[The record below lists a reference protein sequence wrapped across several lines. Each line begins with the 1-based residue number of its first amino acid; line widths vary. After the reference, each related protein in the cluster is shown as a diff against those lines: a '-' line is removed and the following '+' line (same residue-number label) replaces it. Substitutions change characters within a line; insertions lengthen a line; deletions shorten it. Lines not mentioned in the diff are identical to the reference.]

1 MTLDERVH
9 LFGIRHHGP
18 GCARSLQQALEA
30 LNPEAVLIEG
40 PPEAEAV
47 IDFARSPAMRP
58 PLALLVYAD
67 SDPTLASFFPFA
79 EFSPEWRALLWALE
93 HRRPLRFI
101 DLPST
106 FRLAA
111 EEAAAKRAAEAAP
124 ETEPPESEEV
134 ESDPVADSPRP
145 GPRRDPLGY
154 LAAVAGYDDSEAWWN
169 NLIEQGAPA
178 PELFTAIESAMTA
191 LREEAGAESE
201 APSEER
207 LWEDRREAQMRLEI
221 GKALKDFAGP
231 IAVVVGAW
239 HVPALRRKA
248 KAGED
253 RALLRGLAKTKVTV
267 TWVPWTDSRLA
278 VASGYGA
285 GVLSPGWY
293 RHIWAELQRLGP
305 SERPDLQGLAARW
318 QTRVAELLR
327 REGQVVAPASVIEA
341 ARLSTS
347 LAALRE
353 LAVPG
358 LSEMQDA
365 SLAAICFGQA
375 APMKLI
381 ERRLVIGAEVGEIAE
396 DVPQI
401 PLQADLQRWQKRLR
415 LKPTALE
422 QEVALDLRSQAGL
435 QKSALLHRLGLID
448 LPWGQLLDAGRS
460 RGTFRER
467 WQLQW
472 EPEFSVRLV
481 EAMVWGTTIA
491 QAAGN
496 AARGR
501 AEEAE
506 ALSALAGLVH
516 DCLVADLPE
525 AARDC
530 IELLQTSAAETG
542 EVTPLLEAVPPL
554 ADILR
559 YGTARR
565 IPERELRLLVTS
577 LTEEIFV
584 GLHYACRQLDEEAAA
599 SMLRRCGAFDRAV
612 QLLEDDRLQGDW
624 QRALRRLAEDDPAT
638 PLLKGFATRRL
649 YDHGVLDS
657 EATSGQLS
665 RALSP
670 AQGAQ
675 DAGAWL
681 EGFLADAGQLL
692 LHDRAL
698 FAVIDDWLLA
708 LPEEDFTNLLPM
720 LRRTFGG
727 FDAME
732 RRHLLAL
739 VREGP
744 RPERHLG
751 PAAGTAAPQVDAAFE
766 RALPLLRTILGLRP

>member
-1 MTLDERVH
+1 MDARIH

-30 LNPEAVLIEG
+30 LDPEAVLVEG

-47 IDFARSPAMRP
+47 IDFARAPEMRP
-58 PLALLVYAD
+58 PLALLVYAE

-79 EFSPEWRALLWALE
+79 EFSPEWRALLWALT

-111 EEAAAKRAAEAAP
+111 EEAAAKQAAEAENAEADNPGP
-124 ETEPPESEEV
+124 ETS
-134 ESDPVADSPRP
+134 SHQRLR
-145 GPRRDPLGY
+145 GDPLAH
-154 LAAVAGYDDSEAWWN
+154 LAAAAGYDDSEAWWN

-178 PELFTAIESAMTA
+178 PELFAAIESAMTA
-191 LREEAGAESE
+191 LREDAVDETEEAGDEG
-201 APSEER
+201 
-207 LWEDRREAQMRLEI
+207 LWEDRREAHMRLEI
-221 GKALKDFAGP
+221 GKALQDFSGP

-239 HVPALRRKA
+239 HVPALRRKT
-248 KAGED
+248 KASED
-253 RALLRGLAKTKVTV
+253 RALLKGLAKIKVTV

-285 GVLSPGWY
+285 GVRSPGWY

-305 SERPDLQGLAARW
+305 EECPDLQGGAARW

-327 REGQVVAPASVIEA
+327 RQGQVIAPASVIEA

-381 ERRLVIGAEVGEIAE
+381 ERQLVVGAEVGEIAE

-415 LKPTALE
+415 LKPEALE
-422 QEVALDLRSQAGL
+422 QEVALDLRSEAGL
-435 QKSALLHRLGLID
+435 LKSSLLHRLKLIAV
-448 LPWGQLLDAGRS
+448 PWGELLDAGRS

-467 WQLQW
+467 WLLQW

-501 AEEAE
+501 AEETG
-506 ALSALAGLVH
+506 ALSDLAGLVH

-530 IELLQTSAAETG
+530 IEALQISAVETG
-542 EVTPLLEAVPPL
+542 EVAPLLEAVPPL

-584 GLHYACRQLDEEAAA
+584 GLAYACRQLEEEAAA
-599 SMLRRCGAFDRAV
+599 EMLRRCGVFDRAI
-612 QLLEDDRLQGDW
+612 QLLESDRLRNDW
-624 QRALRRLAEDDPAT
+624 QRALLRLAEDHDAA

-649 YDHGVLDS
+649 YDHGSLDS
-657 EATSGQLS
+657 AATSDHLS

-670 AQGAQ
+670 ALGPQDGA
-675 DAGAWL
+675 AWL

-692 LHDRAL
+692 LHDQAL

-708 LPEEDFTNLLPM
+708 LPEQDFTNLLPL

-732 RRHLLAL
+732 QRHLLTL
-739 VREGP
+739 VRKGP
-744 RPERHLG
+744 RPERRLD
-751 PAAGTAAPQVDAAFE
+751 PSVRTAAPQVDEAFAC
-766 RALPLLRTILGLRP
+766 ALPLLQTILGLRR

>member
-1 MTLDERVH
+1 MDDRVH

-30 LNPEAVLIEG
+30 LNPEAVLVEG
-40 PPEAEAV
+40 PSEAEAV
-47 IDFARSPAMRP
+47 IDFARAPAMRP
-58 PLALLVYAD
+58 PLALLVYAE

-93 HRRPLRFI
+93 RRRPLRFI

-106 FRLAA
+106 YRLAA
-111 EEAAAKRAAEAAP
+111 EEAAAKQAAE
-124 ETEPPESEEV
+124 EP
-134 ESDPVADSPRP
+134 
-145 GPRRDPLGY
+145 RDPEDGPAKEPEAETGRHRGLRGDPLAH
-154 LAAVAGYDDSEAWWN
+154 LAAAAGYDDSEAWWN

-178 PELFTAIESAMTA
+178 PELFAAIESAMTA
-191 LREEAGAESE
+191 LREDAVGETE
-201 APSEER
+201 APADES
-207 LWEDRREAQMRLEI
+207 LWEDRREAQMRLAI
-221 GKALKDFAGP
+221 GKALKDFSGP

-239 HVPALRRKA
+239 HVPALRRASKA
-248 KAGED
+248 NED
-253 RALLRGLAKTKVTV
+253 RALLKGLAKTKVTV

-285 GVLSPGWY
+285 GVRSPGWY

-305 SERPDLQGLAARW
+305 AERPDLQGLAARW

-365 SLAAICFGQA
+365 SLAAICFGQT
-375 APMKLI
+375 APMMLI
-381 ERRLVIGAEVGEIAE
+381 ERRLVIGNEVGEIAE
-396 DVPQI
+396 GVPQI

-415 LKPTALE
+415 LKPEALE
-422 QEVALDLRSQAGL
+422 QEVALDLRSEAGL
-435 QKSALLHRLGLID
+435 LKSSLLHRLKLIAV
-448 LPWGQLLDAGRS
+448 PWGQLLDAGRS

-481 EAMVWGTTIA
+481 EAMIWGTTIQ

-501 AEEAE
+501 AEDAA
-506 ALSALAGLVH
+506 ALSELAGLVH

-530 IELLQTSAAETG
+530 IETLQVSAAETG
-542 EVTPLLEAVPPL
+542 EVAPLLEAAPPL

-584 GLHYACRQLDEEAAA
+584 GLAYACHQLEEEAAA
-599 SMLRRCGAFDRAV
+599 EMLRRCGAFDRAI
-612 QLLEDDRLQGDW
+612 QLLEDDRLQNDW
-624 QRALRRLAEDDPAT
+624 QRALLRLAEDDAAA

-649 YDHGVLDS
+649 YDQGSLDS

-670 AQGAQ
+670 ALGPQ

-692 LHDRAL
+692 LHDPAL

-708 LPEEDFTNLLPM
+708 LPDENFTNLLPM

-732 RRHLLAL
+732 RRHLLTL

-744 RPERHLG
+744 RPERRLD
-751 PAAGTAAPQVDAAFE
+751 PAAGPAAPQVDEAFE
-766 RALPLLRTILGLRP
+766 RALPLLQTILGLRP